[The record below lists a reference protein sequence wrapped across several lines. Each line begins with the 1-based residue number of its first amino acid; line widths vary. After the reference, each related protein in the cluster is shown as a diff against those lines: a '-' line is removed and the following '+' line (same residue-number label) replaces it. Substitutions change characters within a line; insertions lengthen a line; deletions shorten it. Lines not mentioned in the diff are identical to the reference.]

1 MMTFRKFFAIV
12 LLSLMVLAACGSESG
27 GGGVTLQT
35 ASDPADSSPTR
46 RPETAPAGPDVLDE
60 AGGALVFRRG
70 SSLYLYPHPD
80 TGEPVEI
87 NQHVDPNGIY
97 ITPDGRS
104 IIFSLL
110 EPDGFGASG
119 VRRVDL
125 QTLDQAMIAPE
136 VTGRWEVVAI
146 SPDGQWLAIR
156 NYAFG
161 LAIVHL
167 DGSAVYDEVAPSA
180 AIPRWLS
187 DGTVLVVHMDYT
199 ASGQPHYKSVVRF
212 DPAAGQTADLE
223 IDLEAL
229 DADPTLLDT
238 ALADMGL
245 SYAETTD
252 ADPGPIYY
260 AQEAEDDASPS
271 PICERWQIV
280 SILRDESGAAIDQL
294 VVYEAPD
301 TREIADLRVQA
312 DGSVLFTQWAVPDCD
327 PVQTPVARLMRLVP
341 GEDGA
346 ETMIE
351 GLYAGAAIGEGYR
364 RGTRTPRAAL
374 SPDGRYVAWI
384 SGNID
389 AGESA
394 LRLTDLTTGAE
405 SLILTADANSGDL
418 NTFVETQLFTAVY
431 WVTPG

>member
-1 MMTFRKFFAIV
+1 
-12 LLSLMVLAACGSESG
+12 
-27 GGGVTLQT
+27 
-35 ASDPADSSPTR
+35 
-46 RPETAPAGPDVLDE
+46 
-60 AGGALVFRRG
+60 
-70 SSLYLYPHPD
+70 
-80 TGEPVEI
+80 
-87 NQHVDPNGIY
+87 
-97 ITPDGRS
+97 
-104 IIFSLL
+104 
-110 EPDGFGASG
+110 
-119 VRRVDL
+119 
-125 QTLDQAMIAPE
+125 
-136 VTGRWEVVAI
+136 VTGRWEVVDI

-280 SILRDESGAAIDQL
+280 SINWWCMKRPIPAKSPICVCRRMAACCLRSGLFPTAIRSKRL
-294 VVYEAPD
+294 
-301 TREIADLRVQA
+301 L
-312 DGSVLFTQWAVPDCD
+312 
-327 PVQTPVARLMRLVP
+327 PV
-341 GEDGA
+341 
-346 ETMIE
+346 
-351 GLYAGAAIGEGYR
+351 
-364 RGTRTPRAAL
+364 
-374 SPDGRYVAWI
+374 
-384 SGNID
+384 
-389 AGESA
+389 
-394 LRLTDLTTGAE
+394 
-405 SLILTADANSGDL
+405 
-418 NTFVETQLFTAVY
+418 
-431 WVTPG
+431 